1 MQNKRYYW
9 LKLKNDFFE
18 GDEINWLEEQENGAV
33 YILFYLKLCLRSLRS
48 DGVLMRRVG
57 KMEIPYD
64 TKKLAEITGTP
75 LPAAETA
82 MALLTSAGLVEVQEN
97 GALFMPQMED
107 MTGSETEKA
116 AVMRKHRNSREEQ
129 KSDAKD
135 PGGNIEGTLLPE
147 SSNIVGTLL
156 PESSNIVGTLL
167 PGASNIEGTML
178 PGASNIVG
186 TMLPE
191 TGHIVDTEIEKELE
205 SELESETEPE
215 KESDA
220 DTESLLYP
228 ERDGAPET
236 RTTTAAQAGKGN
248 FSGKRLDKAAQWVK
262 PEPEE
267 IAAYCAE
274 RQNGIDPEQ
283 FYDYY
288 EANGWRMGQNP
299 MRSWKAAVRTW
310 ERKKA
315 GSSGENTPE
324 SAPTTKPVAPETP
337 SSVYAS
343 FICNPC

>member
-33 YILFYLKLCLRSLRS
+33 YILFYLKLCLWSLRS

-107 MTGSETEKA
+107 MTGSETERA
-116 AVMRKHRNSREEQ
+116 AIMRKYRTPKTEKENHSEDSDRE
-129 KSDAKD
+129 
-135 PGGNIEGTLLPE
+135 IEVQ
-147 SSNIVGTLL
+147 SSNHNVI
-156 PESSNIVGTLL
+156 
-167 PGASNIEGTML
+167 
-178 PGASNIVG
+178 

-191 TGHIVDTEIEKELE
+191 PNHNVITSLPETDHIVDTEIEKELE

-248 FSGKRLDKAAQWVK
+248 LSGKRLDKAAQWVK

-324 SAPTTKPVAPETP
+324 PAPTTKPVAPETP

>member
-64 TKKLAEITGTP
+64 TKKLADITGTP

-156 PESSNIVGTLL
+156 P
-167 PGASNIEGTML
+167 GASNIEGTML

-191 TGHIVDTEIEKELE
+191 TGHIVDTEIEKELESE

-324 SAPTTKPVAPETP
+324 PAPPRRTK
-337 SSVYAS
+337 
-343 FICNPC
+343 

>member
-57 KMEIPYD
+57 KIEIPYD

-97 GALFMPQMED
+97 GALFLPQIEN
-107 MTGSETEKA
+107 MTGSETERTATLRKQRMHQKKQEA
-116 AVMRKHRNSREEQ
+116 ALEEREE
-129 KSDAKD
+129 KSACKVCTDSVQNVRKVC
-135 PGGNIEGTLLPE
+135 T
-147 SSNIVGTLL
+147 
-156 PESSNIVGTLL
+156 
-167 PGASNIEGTML
+167 
-178 PGASNIVG
+178 
-186 TMLPE
+186 E
-191 TGHIVDTEIEKELE
+191 TVQTSTPEKEKE
-205 SELESETEPE
+205 SEKELESETEPE

-324 SAPTTKPVAPETP
+324 PAPTTKPVAPETP

>member
-33 YILFYLKLCLRSLRS
+33 YILFYLKLCLWSLRS

-64 TKKLAEITGTP
+64 TKKLADITGTP

-107 MTGSETEKA
+107 MTGSETERA
-116 AVMRKHRNSREEQ
+116 AIMRKYRTPKTEKENHSEDSDRE
-129 KSDAKD
+129 
-135 PGGNIEGTLLPE
+135 IEVQ
-147 SSNIVGTLL
+147 SSNHNVI
-156 PESSNIVGTLL
+156 
-167 PGASNIEGTML
+167 
-178 PGASNIVG
+178 

-191 TGHIVDTEIEKELE
+191 PNHNVITSLPETDHIVDTEIEKELELE

-236 RTTTAAQAGKGN
+236 RTTTAVQAGKGN

-324 SAPTTKPVAPETP
+324 PAPPTKPVAPETP

>member
-75 LPAAETA
+75 LPAAKTA

-107 MTGSETEKA
+107 MTGSETERA
-116 AVMRKHRNSREEQ
+116 AIMRKYRTPKTEKENHSEDSDRE
-129 KSDAKD
+129 
-135 PGGNIEGTLLPE
+135 IEVQ
-147 SSNIVGTLL
+147 SSNHNVI
-156 PESSNIVGTLL
+156 
-167 PGASNIEGTML
+167 
-178 PGASNIVG
+178 

-191 TGHIVDTEIEKELE
+191 PNHNVITSLPETDHIVDTEI
-205 SELESETEPE
+205 E

-324 SAPTTKPVAPETP
+324 PAPPTKPVAPETP

>member
-64 TKKLAEITGTP
+64 TKKLADITGTP
-75 LPAAETA
+75 LLAAETA

-107 MTGSETEKA
+107 MTGSETERA
-116 AVMRKHRNSREEQ
+116 AIMRKYRTPKTEKENHSEDSDRE
-129 KSDAKD
+129 
-135 PGGNIEGTLLPE
+135 IEVQ
-147 SSNIVGTLL
+147 SSNHNVI
-156 PESSNIVGTLL
+156 
-167 PGASNIEGTML
+167 
-178 PGASNIVG
+178 

-191 TGHIVDTEIEKELE
+191 PNHNVITSLPETDHIVDTEIEKELE

-324 SAPTTKPVAPETP
+324 PAPTTKPVAPETP

>member
-57 KMEIPYD
+57 KIEIPYD

-75 LPAAETA
+75 LPAVETA

-107 MTGSETEKA
+107 MTGSETERA
-116 AVMRKHRNSREEQ
+116 AIMRKYRTPKTEKENHSEDSDRE
-129 KSDAKD
+129 
-135 PGGNIEGTLLPE
+135 IEVQ
-147 SSNIVGTLL
+147 SSNHNVI
-156 PESSNIVGTLL
+156 
-167 PGASNIEGTML
+167 
-178 PGASNIVG
+178 

-191 TGHIVDTEIEKELE
+191 PNHNVITSLPETDHIVDTEIEKELE

-324 SAPTTKPVAPETP
+324 PAPTTKPVAPETP

>member
-33 YILFYLKLCLRSLRS
+33 YILFYLKLCLWSLRS

-64 TKKLAEITGTP
+64 TKKLADITGTP

-107 MTGSETEKA
+107 MTGSETERA
-116 AVMRKHRNSREEQ
+116 AIMRKYRTPKTEKENHSEDSDRE
-129 KSDAKD
+129 
-135 PGGNIEGTLLPE
+135 IEVQ
-147 SSNIVGTLL
+147 SSNHNVI
-156 PESSNIVGTLL
+156 
-167 PGASNIEGTML
+167 
-178 PGASNIVG
+178 

-191 TGHIVDTEIEKELE
+191 PNHNVITSLPETDHIVDTEIEKELELE

-324 SAPTTKPVAPETP
+324 PAPPTKPVAPETP

>member
-64 TKKLAEITGTP
+64 TKKLAEITETP

-107 MTGSETEKA
+107 MTGSETERA
-116 AVMRKHRNSREEQ
+116 AIMRKYRTPKTEKENHSEDSDRE
-129 KSDAKD
+129 
-135 PGGNIEGTLLPE
+135 IEVQ
-147 SSNIVGTLL
+147 SSNHNVI
-156 PESSNIVGTLL
+156 
-167 PGASNIEGTML
+167 
-178 PGASNIVG
+178 

-191 TGHIVDTEIEKELE
+191 PNHNVITSLPETDHIVDTEIEKELE

-324 SAPTTKPVAPETP
+324 PVPTTKPVAPETP

>member
-33 YILFYLKLCLRSLRS
+33 YILFYLKLCLWSLRS

-107 MTGSETEKA
+107 MTGSETERA
-116 AVMRKHRNSREEQ
+116 AIMRKYRTPKTEKENHSEDSDRE
-129 KSDAKD
+129 
-135 PGGNIEGTLLPE
+135 IEVQ
-147 SSNIVGTLL
+147 SSNHNVI
-156 PESSNIVGTLL
+156 
-167 PGASNIEGTML
+167 
-178 PGASNIVG
+178 

-191 TGHIVDTEIEKELE
+191 PNHNVITSLPETDHIVDTEIEKELE
-205 SELESETEPE
+205 SELESKTEPE

-324 SAPTTKPVAPETP
+324 PAPTTKPVAPETP

>member
-33 YILFYLKLCLRSLRS
+33 YILFYLKLCLWSLRS
-48 DGVLMRRVG
+48 DGVLMCRVG

-107 MTGSETEKA
+107 MTGSETERA
-116 AVMRKHRNSREEQ
+116 AIMRKYRTPKTEKENHSEDSDRE
-129 KSDAKD
+129 
-135 PGGNIEGTLLPE
+135 IEVQ
-147 SSNIVGTLL
+147 SSNHNVI
-156 PESSNIVGTLL
+156 
-167 PGASNIEGTML
+167 
-178 PGASNIVG
+178 

-191 TGHIVDTEIEKELE
+191 PNHNVITSLPETDHIVDTEIEKELE

-324 SAPTTKPVAPETP
+324 PAPPTKPVAPETP

>member
-33 YILFYLKLCLRSLRS
+33 YILFYLKLCLWSLRS

-97 GALFMPQMED
+97 GALVMPQLEA
-107 MTGSETEKA
+107 MTGSETERA
-116 AVMRKHRNSREEQ
+116 AIMRKYRTPKTEKENHSEDSDRE
-129 KSDAKD
+129 
-135 PGGNIEGTLLPE
+135 IEVQ
-147 SSNIVGTLL
+147 SSNHNVI
-156 PESSNIVGTLL
+156 
-167 PGASNIEGTML
+167 
-178 PGASNIVG
+178 

-191 TGHIVDTEIEKELE
+191 PNHNVITSLPETDHIVDTEIEKELE

-324 SAPTTKPVAPETP
+324 PAPTTKPVAPETP

>member
-64 TKKLAEITGTP
+64 TKKLADITGTP

-107 MTGSETEKA
+107 MTGSETERA
-116 AVMRKHRNSREEQ
+116 AIMRKYRTPKTEKENHSEDSDRE
-129 KSDAKD
+129 
-135 PGGNIEGTLLPE
+135 IEVQ
-147 SSNIVGTLL
+147 SSNHNVI
-156 PESSNIVGTLL
+156 
-167 PGASNIEGTML
+167 TML
-178 PGASNIVG
+178 PEPNHNVITS
-186 TMLPE
+186 LPE

-324 SAPTTKPVAPETP
+324 PAPPTKPVAPETP

>member
-33 YILFYLKLCLRSLRS
+33 YILFYLKLCLWSLRS

-64 TKKLAEITGTP
+64 TKKLADITGTP

-107 MTGSETEKA
+107 MTGSETERA
-116 AVMRKHRNSREEQ
+116 AIMRKYRTPKTEKENHSEDSDRE
-129 KSDAKD
+129 
-135 PGGNIEGTLLPE
+135 IEVQ
-147 SSNIVGTLL
+147 SSNHNVI
-156 PESSNIVGTLL
+156 
-167 PGASNIEGTML
+167 
-178 PGASNIVG
+178 

-191 TGHIVDTEIEKELE
+191 PNHNVITSLPETDHIVDTEIEKELELE

-283 FYDYY
+283 FYDYD

-324 SAPTTKPVAPETP
+324 PAPTTKPVAPETP

>member
-18 GDEINWLEEQENGAV
+18 GEEINWLEEQENGAV
-33 YILFYLKLCLRSLRS
+33 YILFYLKLCLWSLRS

-107 MTGSETEKA
+107 MTGSETERA
-116 AVMRKHRNSREEQ
+116 AIMRKYRTPKTEKENHSEDSDRE
-129 KSDAKD
+129 
-135 PGGNIEGTLLPE
+135 IEVQ
-147 SSNIVGTLL
+147 SSNHNVI
-156 PESSNIVGTLL
+156 
-167 PGASNIEGTML
+167 
-178 PGASNIVG
+178 

-191 TGHIVDTEIEKELE
+191 PNHNVITSLPETDHIVDTEIEKELE

-324 SAPTTKPVAPETP
+324 PAPTTKPVAPETP

>member
-107 MTGSETEKA
+107 MTGSETERA
-116 AVMRKHRNSREEQ
+116 AIMRKYRTPKTEKENHSEDSDRE
-129 KSDAKD
+129 
-135 PGGNIEGTLLPE
+135 IEVQ
-147 SSNIVGTLL
+147 SSNHNVI
-156 PESSNIVGTLL
+156 
-167 PGASNIEGTML
+167 
-178 PGASNIVG
+178 

-191 TGHIVDTEIEKELE
+191 PNHNVITSLPETDHIVDTEIEKELE

-324 SAPTTKPVAPETP
+324 PVPTTKPVAPETP

>member
-57 KMEIPYD
+57 KIEIPYD

-107 MTGSETEKA
+107 MTGSETERA
-116 AVMRKHRNSREEQ
+116 AIMRKYRTPKTEKENHSEDSDRE
-129 KSDAKD
+129 
-135 PGGNIEGTLLPE
+135 IEVQ
-147 SSNIVGTLL
+147 SSNHNVI
-156 PESSNIVGTLL
+156 
-167 PGASNIEGTML
+167 TML
-178 PGASNIVG
+178 PEPNHNVITS
-186 TMLPE
+186 LPE

-299 MRSWKAAVRTW
+299 IRSWKAAVRTW

-324 SAPTTKPVAPETP
+324 PAPPTKPVAPETP

>member
-33 YILFYLKLCLRSLRS
+33 YILFYLKLCLWSLRS

-107 MTGSETEKA
+107 MTGSETERA
-116 AVMRKHRNSREEQ
+116 AIMRKYRTPKTEKENHSEDSDRE
-129 KSDAKD
+129 
-135 PGGNIEGTLLPE
+135 IEVQ
-147 SSNIVGTLL
+147 SSNHNVI
-156 PESSNIVGTLL
+156 
-167 PGASNIEGTML
+167 
-178 PGASNIVG
+178 

-191 TGHIVDTEIEKELE
+191 PNHNVITSLPETDHIVDTEIEKELELE

-324 SAPTTKPVAPETP
+324 PAPTTKPVAPETP

>member
-33 YILFYLKLCLRSLRS
+33 YILFYLKLCLWSLRS

-107 MTGSETEKA
+107 MTGSETERA
-116 AVMRKHRNSREEQ
+116 AIMRKYRTPKTEKENHSEDSDRE
-129 KSDAKD
+129 
-135 PGGNIEGTLLPE
+135 IEVQ
-147 SSNIVGTLL
+147 SSNHNVI
-156 PESSNIVGTLL
+156 
-167 PGASNIEGTML
+167 
-178 PGASNIVG
+178 

-191 TGHIVDTEIEKELE
+191 PNHNVITSLPETDHIVDTEIEKELE

-324 SAPTTKPVAPETP
+324 PAPTTKPVAPETP

>member
-1 MQNKRYYW
+1 MQNKRDYW

-33 YILFYLKLCLRSLRS
+33 YILFYLKLCLWSLRS

-107 MTGSETEKA
+107 MTGSETERA
-116 AVMRKHRNSREEQ
+116 AIMRKYRTPKTEKENHSEDSDRE
-129 KSDAKD
+129 
-135 PGGNIEGTLLPE
+135 IEVQ
-147 SSNIVGTLL
+147 SSNHNVI
-156 PESSNIVGTLL
+156 
-167 PGASNIEGTML
+167 
-178 PGASNIVG
+178 

-191 TGHIVDTEIEKELE
+191 TDHIVDTEIEKEL
-205 SELESETEPE
+205 ELESETEPE

-324 SAPTTKPVAPETP
+324 PAPTTKPVAPETP

>member
-107 MTGSETEKA
+107 MTGSETERA
-116 AVMRKHRNSREEQ
+116 AIMRKYRTPKTEKENHSEDSDRE
-129 KSDAKD
+129 
-135 PGGNIEGTLLPE
+135 IEVQ
-147 SSNIVGTLL
+147 SSNHNVI
-156 PESSNIVGTLL
+156 
-167 PGASNIEGTML
+167 
-178 PGASNIVG
+178 

-191 TGHIVDTEIEKELE
+191 PNHNVITSLPETDHIVDTEIEKELE
-205 SELESETEPE
+205 SELESESETEPE

-324 SAPTTKPVAPETP
+324 PAPTTKPVAPETP

>member
-33 YILFYLKLCLRSLRS
+33 YILFYLKLCLWSLRS

-64 TKKLAEITGTP
+64 TKKLADITGTP

-107 MTGSETEKA
+107 MTGSETERA
-116 AVMRKHRNSREEQ
+116 AIMRKYRTPKTEKENHSEDSDRE
-129 KSDAKD
+129 
-135 PGGNIEGTLLPE
+135 IEVQ
-147 SSNIVGTLL
+147 SSNHNVI
-156 PESSNIVGTLL
+156 
-167 PGASNIEGTML
+167 
-178 PGASNIVG
+178 

-191 TGHIVDTEIEKELE
+191 PNHNVITSLPETDHIVDTEIEKELE

-324 SAPTTKPVAPETP
+324 PAPTTKPVAPETP

>member
-57 KMEIPYD
+57 KIEIPYD

-107 MTGSETEKA
+107 MTGSETERA
-116 AVMRKHRNSREEQ
+116 AIMRKYRTPKTEKENHSEDSDRE
-129 KSDAKD
+129 
-135 PGGNIEGTLLPE
+135 IEVQ
-147 SSNIVGTLL
+147 SSNHNVI
-156 PESSNIVGTLL
+156 
-167 PGASNIEGTML
+167 
-178 PGASNIVG
+178 

-191 TGHIVDTEIEKELE
+191 PNHNVITSLPETDHIVDTEIEKELE
-205 SELESETEPE
+205 SELESETELE

-236 RTTTAAQAGKGN
+236 RTTTAAQAGKGD

-324 SAPTTKPVAPETP
+324 PAPTTKPVAPETP

>member
-64 TKKLAEITGTP
+64 TKKLADITGTP

-107 MTGSETEKA
+107 MTGSETERA
-116 AVMRKHRNSREEQ
+116 AIMRKYRTPKTEKENHSEDSDRE
-129 KSDAKD
+129 
-135 PGGNIEGTLLPE
+135 IEVQ
-147 SSNIVGTLL
+147 SSNHNVI
-156 PESSNIVGTLL
+156 
-167 PGASNIEGTML
+167 
-178 PGASNIVG
+178 

-191 TGHIVDTEIEKELE
+191 PNHNVITSLPETDHIVDTEIEKELELE

-324 SAPTTKPVAPETP
+324 PAPPTKPVAPETP

>member
-33 YILFYLKLCLRSLRS
+33 YILFYLKLCLWSLRS

-64 TKKLAEITGTP
+64 PKKLAEITGTP

-107 MTGSETEKA
+107 MTGSETERA
-116 AVMRKHRNSREEQ
+116 AIMRKYRTPKTEKENHSEDSDRE
-129 KSDAKD
+129 
-135 PGGNIEGTLLPE
+135 IEVQ
-147 SSNIVGTLL
+147 SSNHNVI
-156 PESSNIVGTLL
+156 
-167 PGASNIEGTML
+167 
-178 PGASNIVG
+178 

-191 TGHIVDTEIEKELE
+191 PNHNVITSLPETDHIVDTEIEKELE

-324 SAPTTKPVAPETP
+324 PAPTTKPVAPETP

>member
-33 YILFYLKLCLRSLRS
+33 YILFYLKLCLWSLRS

-107 MTGSETEKA
+107 MTGSETERA
-116 AVMRKHRNSREEQ
+116 AIMRKYRTPKTEKENHSEDSDRE
-129 KSDAKD
+129 
-135 PGGNIEGTLLPE
+135 IEVQ
-147 SSNIVGTLL
+147 SSNHNVITMF
-156 PESSNIVGTLL
+156 PEPNHNVITS
-167 PGASNIEGTML
+167 
-178 PGASNIVG
+178 
-186 TMLPE
+186 LPE
-191 TGHIVDTEIEKELE
+191 TDHIVDTEIEKELE

-324 SAPTTKPVAPETP
+324 PAPTTKPVAPETP

>member
-64 TKKLAEITGTP
+64 TKKLADITGTP

-107 MTGSETEKA
+107 MTGSETERA
-116 AVMRKHRNSREEQ
+116 AIMRKYRTPKTEKENHSEDSDRE
-129 KSDAKD
+129 
-135 PGGNIEGTLLPE
+135 IEVQ
-147 SSNIVGTLL
+147 SSNHNVI
-156 PESSNIVGTLL
+156 
-167 PGASNIEGTML
+167 
-178 PGASNIVG
+178 

-191 TGHIVDTEIEKELE
+191 PNHNVITSLPETDHIVDTEIEKELELE

-228 ERDGAPET
+228 ERDGALET

-324 SAPTTKPVAPETP
+324 PVPTTKPVAPETP

>member
-107 MTGSETEKA
+107 MTGSETERA
-116 AVMRKHRNSREEQ
+116 AIMRKYRTPKTEKENHSEDSDRE
-129 KSDAKD
+129 
-135 PGGNIEGTLLPE
+135 IEVQ
-147 SSNIVGTLL
+147 SSNHNVI
-156 PESSNIVGTLL
+156 
-167 PGASNIEGTML
+167 
-178 PGASNIVG
+178 

-191 TGHIVDTEIEKELE
+191 PNHNVITSLPETDHIVDTEIEKELE

-228 ERDGAPET
+228 ERDGALET
-236 RTTTAAQAGKGN
+236 RTTTAAQAGKGD

-324 SAPTTKPVAPETP
+324 PAPTTKPVAPETP

>member
-33 YILFYLKLCLRSLRS
+33 YILFYLKLCLWSLRS

-107 MTGSETEKA
+107 MTGSETERA
-116 AVMRKHRNSREEQ
+116 AIMRKYRTPKTEKENHSEDSDRE
-129 KSDAKD
+129 
-135 PGGNIEGTLLPE
+135 IEVQ
-147 SSNIVGTLL
+147 SSNHNVI
-156 PESSNIVGTLL
+156 
-167 PGASNIEGTML
+167 
-178 PGASNIVG
+178 

-191 TGHIVDTEIEKELE
+191 PNHNVITSLPETDHIVDTEIEKELE

-324 SAPTTKPVAPETP
+324 PAPSTKPVAPETP

>member
-57 KMEIPYD
+57 KIEIPYD
-64 TKKLAEITGTP
+64 TKKLAEITETP

-107 MTGSETEKA
+107 MTGSETERA
-116 AVMRKHRNSREEQ
+116 AIMRKYRTPKTEKENHSEDSDRE
-129 KSDAKD
+129 
-135 PGGNIEGTLLPE
+135 IEVQ
-147 SSNIVGTLL
+147 SSNHNVI
-156 PESSNIVGTLL
+156 
-167 PGASNIEGTML
+167 
-178 PGASNIVG
+178 

-191 TGHIVDTEIEKELE
+191 PNHNVITSLPEMDHIVDTEIEK
-205 SELESETEPE
+205 ELESETEPE

-315 GSSGENTPE
+315 GSSGENTPKP
-324 SAPTTKPVAPETP
+324 APPTKPVAPETP

>member
-33 YILFYLKLCLRSLRS
+33 YILFYLKLCLWSLRS

-64 TKKLAEITGTP
+64 TKKLADITGTP

-107 MTGSETEKA
+107 MTGSETERA
-116 AVMRKHRNSREEQ
+116 AIMRKYRTPKTEKENHSEDSDRE
-129 KSDAKD
+129 
-135 PGGNIEGTLLPE
+135 IEGQ
-147 SSNIVGTLL
+147 SSNHNVI
-156 PESSNIVGTLL
+156 
-167 PGASNIEGTML
+167 
-178 PGASNIVG
+178 

-191 TGHIVDTEIEKELE
+191 PNHNVITSLPETDHIVDTEIEKELELE

-324 SAPTTKPVAPETP
+324 PAPPTKPVAPETP

>member
-107 MTGSETEKA
+107 MTGSETERA
-116 AVMRKHRNSREEQ
+116 AIMRKYRTPKTEKENHSEDSDRE
-129 KSDAKD
+129 
-135 PGGNIEGTLLPE
+135 IEVQ
-147 SSNIVGTLL
+147 SSNHNVI
-156 PESSNIVGTLL
+156 
-167 PGASNIEGTML
+167 
-178 PGASNIVG
+178 

-191 TGHIVDTEIEKELE
+191 PNHNVITSLPETDHIVDTEIEKELE

-324 SAPTTKPVAPETP
+324 PAPTTKPVAQETP

>member
-33 YILFYLKLCLRSLRS
+33 YILFYLKLCLWSLRS

-107 MTGSETEKA
+107 MTGSETERA
-116 AVMRKHRNSREEQ
+116 AIMRKYRTPKTEKENHSEDSDRE
-129 KSDAKD
+129 
-135 PGGNIEGTLLPE
+135 IEVQ
-147 SSNIVGTLL
+147 SSNHNVI
-156 PESSNIVGTLL
+156 
-167 PGASNIEGTML
+167 
-178 PGASNIVG
+178 

-191 TGHIVDTEIEKELE
+191 TDHIVDTEIEKELE
-205 SELESETEPE
+205 LESETETE

-324 SAPTTKPVAPETP
+324 PAPTTKPVAPETP

>member
-33 YILFYLKLCLRSLRS
+33 YILFYLKLCLWSLRS

-64 TKKLAEITGTP
+64 TKKLADITGTP

-107 MTGSETEKA
+107 MTGSETERA
-116 AVMRKHRNSREEQ
+116 AIMRKYRTPKTEKENHSEDSDRE
-129 KSDAKD
+129 
-135 PGGNIEGTLLPE
+135 IEVQ
-147 SSNIVGTLL
+147 SSNHNVI
-156 PESSNIVGTLL
+156 
-167 PGASNIEGTML
+167 
-178 PGASNIVG
+178 

-191 TGHIVDTEIEKELE
+191 PNHNVITSLPETDHIVDT
-205 SELESETEPE
+205 ESETEPE

-324 SAPTTKPVAPETP
+324 PAPPTKPVAPETP

>member
-33 YILFYLKLCLRSLRS
+33 YILFYLKLCLWSLRS

-107 MTGSETEKA
+107 MTGSETERA
-116 AVMRKHRNSREEQ
+116 AIMRKYRTPKTEKENHSEDSDRE
-129 KSDAKD
+129 
-135 PGGNIEGTLLPE
+135 IEVQ
-147 SSNIVGTLL
+147 SSNHNVI
-156 PESSNIVGTLL
+156 
-167 PGASNIEGTML
+167 TML
-178 PGASNIVG
+178 PEPNHNVITS
-186 TMLPE
+186 LPE
-191 TGHIVDTEIEKELE
+191 TGHIVDTEIEK
-205 SELESETEPE
+205 ELESETEPE

-324 SAPTTKPVAPETP
+324 PAPPTKPVAPETP

>member
-1 MQNKRYYW
+1 M
-9 LKLKNDFFE
+9 
-18 GDEINWLEEQENGAV
+18 
-33 YILFYLKLCLRSLRS
+33 YILFYLKLCLWSLRS

-107 MTGSETEKA
+107 MTGSETERA
-116 AVMRKHRNSREEQ
+116 AIMRKYRTPKTEKENHSEDSDRE
-129 KSDAKD
+129 
-135 PGGNIEGTLLPE
+135 IEVQ
-147 SSNIVGTLL
+147 SSNHNVI
-156 PESSNIVGTLL
+156 
-167 PGASNIEGTML
+167 
-178 PGASNIVG
+178 

-191 TGHIVDTEIEKELE
+191 PNHNVITSLPETDHIVDTEIEKELELE

-315 GSSGENTPE
+315 GRSGENTPE
-324 SAPTTKPVAPETP
+324 PAPPTKPVAPETP

-343 FICNPC
+343 FICNPCCAAEMGVENGGVFLP

>member
-33 YILFYLKLCLRSLRS
+33 YILFYLKLCLWSLRS

-64 TKKLAEITGTP
+64 TKKLADITGTP

-107 MTGSETEKA
+107 MTGSETERA
-116 AVMRKHRNSREEQ
+116 AIMRKYRTPKTEKENHSEDSDRE
-129 KSDAKD
+129 
-135 PGGNIEGTLLPE
+135 IEVQ
-147 SSNIVGTLL
+147 SSNHNVI
-156 PESSNIVGTLL
+156 
-167 PGASNIEGTML
+167 
-178 PGASNIVG
+178 

-191 TGHIVDTEIEKELE
+191 PNHNVITSLPETDHIVDTEIEKELELE

-274 RQNGIDPEQ
+274 QQNGIDPEQ

-324 SAPTTKPVAPETP
+324 PAPPTKPVAPETP

>member
-33 YILFYLKLCLRSLRS
+33 YILFYLKLCLWSLRS

-107 MTGSETEKA
+107 MTGSETERA
-116 AVMRKHRNSREEQ
+116 AIMRKYRTPKTEKENHSEDSDRE
-129 KSDAKD
+129 
-135 PGGNIEGTLLPE
+135 IEVQ
-147 SSNIVGTLL
+147 SSNHNVI
-156 PESSNIVGTLL
+156 
-167 PGASNIEGTML
+167 
-178 PGASNIVG
+178 

-191 TGHIVDTEIEKELE
+191 PNHNVITSLPETDHIVDTEIEKELE

-324 SAPTTKPVAPETP
+324 PAPTTKSVAPETP

>member
-156 PESSNIVGTLL
+156 P
-167 PGASNIEGTML
+167 GASNIEGTML

-191 TGHIVDTEIEKELE
+191 TDHIVDTEIEKELE

-215 KESDA
+215 KGSDA

-236 RTTTAAQAGKGN
+236 RTTTAFA
-248 FSGKRLDKAAQWVK
+248 
-262 PEPEE
+262 
-267 IAAYCAE
+267 
-274 RQNGIDPEQ
+274 
-283 FYDYY
+283 
-288 EANGWRMGQNP
+288 
-299 MRSWKAAVRTW
+299 
-310 ERKKA
+310 
-315 GSSGENTPE
+315 
-324 SAPTTKPVAPETP
+324 
-337 SSVYAS
+337 
-343 FICNPC
+343 